1 MCMKHEI
8 EDIILG
14 MADLVKENR
23 TLRKRVD
30 ELELEVAMNDAH
42 MRSYRSIEAEKEYKI
57 FQEIQSN
64 NRSVIAAS
72 NGWLT
77 SEDYID
83 DWRHELHRRMASER
97 RLNQYES
104 YSN

>member
-1 MCMKHEI
+1 MWTQHEI
-8 EDIILG
+8 EEIILG
-14 MADLVKENR
+14 MGDIVKENR
-23 TLRKRVD
+23 MLRKRVN

-57 FQEIQSN
+57 LQEIQSN
-64 NRSVIAAS
+64 NLSCVIAAS

-83 DWRHELHRRMASER
+83 DWRHELHKRMAAEKEIKP
-97 RLNQYES
+97 L
-104 YSN
+104 

>member
-1 MCMKHEI
+1 MQTQREI

-23 TLRKRVD
+23 ALRKRVD
-30 ELELEVAMNDAH
+30 ELELEIAINNAH
-42 MRSYRSIEAEKEYKI
+42 TRSYRSIEAEKEYKI
-57 FQEIQSN
+57 LQEIHSN
-64 NRSVIAAS
+64 NLSCAIATS

-83 DWRHELHRRMASER
+83 DWRHELHKRMAAEKEIKP
-97 RLNQYES
+97 L
-104 YSN
+104 

>member
-1 MCMKHEI
+1 MMWTQHEI

-14 MADLVKENR
+14 MADIVKENR
-23 TLRKRVD
+23 VLRKRVD

-57 FQEIQSN
+57 LQEIQSN
-64 NRSVIAAS
+64 NLSCGIAQS

-77 SEDYID
+77 IEDYID
-83 DWRHELHRRMASER
+83 DWRHELNKRMAAEKEIKP
-97 RLNQYES
+97 L
-104 YSN
+104 

>member
-1 MCMKHEI
+1 MMFTQHEI
-8 EDIILG
+8 EEIILG

-23 TLRKRVD
+23 VLRKRVD

-57 FQEIQSN
+57 LEEIQSN
-64 NRSVIAAS
+64 NLSCEIAAS

-83 DWRHELHRRMASER
+83 DWRHELHKRMAAEKEIKP
-97 RLNQYES
+97 L
-104 YSN
+104 

>member
-1 MCMKHEI
+1 MMRTQQDI

-23 TLRKRVD
+23 TLRRRVD
-30 ELELEVAMNDAH
+30 KLELEVAINDAH
-42 MRSYRSIEAEKEYKI
+42 TRSYRSAEAEKEYKI
-57 FQEIQSN
+57 LQEIQSN
-64 NRSVIAAS
+64 NLSCAIATS

-83 DWRHELHRRMASER
+83 DWRHELYKRMSKEKEVR
-97 RLNQYES
+97 PL
-104 YSN
+104 

>member
-1 MCMKHEI
+1 MTWTQREI
-8 EDIILG
+8 EDMILG

-23 TLRKRVD
+23 MLRKRVD

-57 FQEIQSN
+57 LQEIQSN
-64 NRSVIAAS
+64 NHSCAIATS

-77 SEDYID
+77 SHDYID
-83 DWRHELHRRMASER
+83 DWRQELHKRMTVEKEIKP
-97 RLNQYES
+97 L
-104 YSN
+104 

>member
-1 MCMKHEI
+1 MWTKHEI

-23 TLRKRVD
+23 ILRKRVD

-42 MRSYRSIEAEKEYKI
+42 MRSYRSIEAKKEYKI
-57 FQEIQSN
+57 LQEIQSN
-64 NRSVIAAS
+64 NISCGIAAS

-83 DWRHELHRRMASER
+83 EWRYELNKRMAAEKEIKP
-97 RLNQYES
+97 L
-104 YSN
+104 

>member
-1 MCMKHEI
+1 MMWTQRDI

-14 MADLVKENR
+14 MADVVKENR
-23 TLRKRVD
+23 ILRKRVD

-57 FQEIQSN
+57 LQEIQSKN
-64 NRSVIAAS
+64 LSCAISAS

-83 DWRHELHRRMASER
+83 DWRHELHKRMAAEKEIKP
-97 RLNQYES
+97 L
-104 YSN
+104 